1 MGRFGILTAGGDCP
15 GSNAAIRGF
24 VRTLRRRKHDVIGIQ
39 RGYEGLLEPVS
50 FINLTPEKIRGI
62 IHQGGTLLGSTN
74 KGRFVARKGAQERV
88 EIDPIVLRQAKEA
101 IEMLS
106 LDGLACIGGDGSLS
120 IALQFHEAGVPVVAI
135 PKTIDNDL
143 AATVRTFGFDTAVSC
158 AVDAIDRLHTTA
170 VSHERIMILEVMGR
184 HAGWIALH
192 AGIAGGADVILL
204 PEIPWTIDG
213 LVQQIG
219 ERSRGGAEFTIIVI
233 AEGAELPEH
242 GISVKDKRELG
253 QVRLGGVGEQL
264 AILIESHT
272 GREARCVAL
281 GHLQR
286 GGTPTA
292 NDRLLATRFGVHAA
306 ELVEEGRFGQMVSYQ
321 PPEIGAVPIADAVS
335 KLSTVNPDC
344 SLIEAARRLGI
355 GFGDPTASH
364 SRPLNLFS
372 ESGSVTDTVLMRG

>member
-1 MGRFGILTAGGDCP
+1 MARFGILTAGGDCP

-24 VRTLRRRKHDVIGIQ
+24 ARTLRRRKHDVIGIQ
-39 RGYEGLLEPVS
+39 KGYEGLLEPVS
-50 FINLTPEKIRGI
+50 FVNLTPDKIRGI
-62 IHQGGTLLGSTN
+62 LHQGGTLLGSTN
-74 KGRFVARKGAQERV
+74 KGRFVARKGAQDRV
-88 EIDPIVLRQAKEA
+88 ELDPMILRQAKEA
-101 IEMLS
+101 VEMLS

-120 IALQFHEAGVPVVAI
+120 IALQFHEAGIPVIAI

-143 AATVRTFGFDTAVSC
+143 AATVRTFGFDTAVAC

-184 HAGWIALH
+184 HSGWIALH

-204 PEIPWTIDG
+204 PEIPWTLDG
-213 LVQQIG
+213 LVHLIA
-219 ERSRGGAEFTIIVI
+219 ERTRGGAEFTIIVI

-242 GISVKDKRELG
+242 GLSIKDKSGQG
-253 QVRLGGVGEQL
+253 QVRLGGVGERL
-264 AILIESHT
+264 AALIETTT

-286 GGTPTA
+286 GGIPTA

-306 ELVEEGRFGQMVSYQ
+306 ELIEEGKFGQMVSYQ
-321 PPEIGAVPIADAVS
+321 PPEIGAVPIAEAVS
-335 KLSTVNPDC
+335 RLSTVNPQC

-355 GFGDPTASH
+355 GFGDAKQAH
-364 SRPLNLFS
+364 ARPLNLFS
-372 ESGSVTDTVLMRG
+372 DMGSGCETVVMNG